1 MIDWQKRCVCD
12 NCEATSGARDPV
24 ATYSLTLD
32 RSGKTITLC
41 ERCLRDLLET
51 TKMVLEGGETK
62 ND

>member
-12 NCEATSGARDPV
+12 SCDATTGARDPV
-24 ATYSLTLD
+24 ATYSLTLE

-51 TKMVLEGGETK
+51 TKMVLE
-62 ND
+62 